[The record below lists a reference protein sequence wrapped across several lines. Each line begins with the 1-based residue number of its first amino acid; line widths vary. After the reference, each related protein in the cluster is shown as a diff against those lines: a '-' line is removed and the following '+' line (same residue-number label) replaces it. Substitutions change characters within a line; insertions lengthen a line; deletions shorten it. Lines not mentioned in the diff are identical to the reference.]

1 MSKILLIE
9 DEQTIADAL
18 KLNLE
23 LEGHELTHLI
33 NGKLA
38 LNEVERIGNYKLVIL
53 DVMLPHNSGWEVCE
67 AIRAKS
73 QIPILFVSAK
83 GNATDK
89 IKGLKLGADDYLSK
103 PFDLEELLLRVNI
116 LLKRNSDEDHELESL
131 NIDGKEINFISF
143 EVLENNKV
151 IAKLSKREVELLHL
165 FYEKRGEVVSRND
178 ILDRLWGEDQFPS
191 PRTIDNYILGF
202 RKLFEVNPK
211 SPEHFLSI
219 RGVGYKFI
227 LD

>member
-1 MSKILLIE
+1 MSNILLIE
-9 DEQTIADAL
+9 DEQTIADVV

-23 LEGHELTHLI
+23 LEGFEVTHLI
-33 NGKLA
+33 NGRLA
-38 LNEVERIGNYKLVIL
+38 LQEVQKINMYKLVIL

-67 AIRAKS
+67 AIREKS

-83 GNATDK
+83 GNAIDK

-116 LLKRNSDEDHELESL
+116 LIKRNNDLDENLESL
-131 NIDGKEINFISF
+131 NIEGKEINFISF
-143 EVLENNKV
+143 EVLENNKI
-151 IAKLSKREVELLHL
+151 IAKLSKREVELLQL
-165 FYEKRGEVVSRND
+165 FYEKKGKVVSRND

-202 RKLFEVNPK
+202 RKIFEVNPK
-211 SPEHFLSI
+211 KPEHFLSI

-227 LD
+227 LK

>member
-38 LNEVERIGNYKLVIL
+38 LNEIERIGNYKLVIL

-116 LLKRNSDEDHELESL
+116 LLKRNSDEDDELESL

-165 FYEKRGEVVSRND
+165 FYEKRGEVVSRHA